1 MDNEEKNQIDISKD
15 FDSYKNKLQEKES
28 KSEIKEEIKR
38 REKIDETKEEIGE
51 IEDTTKYGE
60 FVSSYFA
67 WLTLDRQKKTAKK
80 LENITKKGKEF

>member
-1 MDNEEKNQIDISKD
+1 MDNEEKNQACANKD
-15 FDSYKNKLQEKES
+15 NICENKMKEKES
-28 KSEIKEEIKR
+28 LGEIKR
-38 REKIDETKEEIGE
+38 REKIDGIKEEIGE

-80 LENITKKGKEF
+80 LENITKKDKENDK

>member
-15 FDSYKNKLQEKES
+15 FDSYKNKLQEKECQ
-28 KSEIKEEIKR
+28 SEIKEEIER